1 MAKKA
6 KKTKKAKRAKK
17 AAKVRAATG
26 RTSKTGAASR
36 NGASVPAESVV
47 QFVKMLVQEGHTAA
61 FEASAKAAGVKVTLN
76 AKGVKFVRRFIRDN
90 AHLRGPMSLSIQD
103 PCPGNPFEC

>member
-1 MAKKA
+1 MAKKARKAKKA
-6 KKTKKAKRAKK
+6 KK
-17 AAKVRAATG
+17 AAKARAATA

-47 QFVKMLVQEGHTAA
+47 QFVKMLVREEQAVA
-61 FEASAKAAGVKVTLN
+61 FEASAKAAGVQVKLN
-76 AKGVKFVRRFIRDN
+76 ARGVEFVRKFIRDN